1 MLLLEQVE
9 LFDCS
14 RPALPGRFVATQH
27 GDRAPRLQ
35 PFSRD
40 VDLELRAREL
50 LRATDAARIARLV
63 RVEWNSRLKSCA
75 GRADYRARLVSL
87 NPRLAEHG
95 EAEIDRTLRH
105 ELAHLLA
112 QFRAGRRRLLPH
124 GSEWRQA
131 CRDLGVGDE
140 KRCHNLPFPMAER
153 ARRFL
158 YKCPN
163 CRRDFARV
171 RQLCRAIACLA
182 CCRAHNRGEFDARFR
197 LQLVTAT

>member
-9 LFDCS
+9 LTFERS
-14 RPALPGRFVATQH
+14 TIASG
-27 GDRAPRLQ
+27 
-35 PFSRD
+35 RD
-40 VDLELRAREL
+40 VDLELKAREL
-50 LRATDAARIARLV
+50 LRATDAARIARFV
-63 RVEWNSRLKSCA
+63 RVEWNPRLKSCA
-75 GRADYRARLVSL
+75 GRADYRNKLVSL

-140 KRCHNLPFPMAER
+140 KRCHDLPFPIAER

-158 YKCPN
+158 YKCPS

-171 RQLCRAIACLA
+171 RRIRRAIACLA
-182 CCRAHNRGEFDARFR
+182 CCRAHNRGEFDARFK
-197 LQLVTAT
+197 LQLCSGGL

>member
-1 MLLLEQVE
+1 MRLLEQLE

-14 RPALPGRFVATQH
+14 RPALSGRFVVSPH
-27 GDRAPRLQ
+27 GDGAPWLQ
-35 PFSRD
+35 QD
-40 VDLELRAREL
+40 IDLELKAREL
-50 LRATDAARIARLV
+50 LRATNAARIARCV

-75 GRADYRARLVSL
+75 GRADYRKKLVSL

-95 EAEIDRTLRH
+95 EREIDRTLRH

-112 QFRAGRRRLLPH
+112 QFRAGRRRILPH
-124 GSEWRQA
+124 GSEWRRA

-140 KRCHNLPFPMAER
+140 QRCHNLPFPIIER

-158 YKCPN
+158 YKCPS

-171 RQLCRAIACLA
+171 RRIRRAIACLS
-182 CCRAHNRGEFDARFR
+182 CCRAHNRGEFDPRFR
-197 LQLVTAT
+197 LQLVTAF